1 MKKINI
7 LLLIVGVITLT
18 SCARG
23 CQGFNRSLADNHK
36 QHVNIK
42 QYSGGKL
49 VGEWQIYGI
58 VNEAKG
64 SDGYFFY
71 DNNGELVEISGDITL
86 TYGQNNNSKPD
97 SISWTLIN
105 K

>member
-1 MKKINI
+1 MKKIYI

-23 CQGFNRSLADNHK
+23 CQGLNTSLADNHK

-58 VNEAKG
+58 VNDAEG

-86 TYGQNNNSKPD
+86 TYGEPRKSD
-97 SISWTLIN
+97 TVSIRW
-105 K
+105 